1 MQEWRHT
8 NPIRKYLLHGRVPVV
23 LRLGCVTSTTGVL
36 GAKKVLIQESWRA
49 YVERIANSI
58 CDFWIQGSQESGA
71 KSDEM

>member
-8 NPIRKYLLHGRVPVV
+8 NPIRKCLLHGRVPVV
-23 LRLGCVTSTTGVL
+23 LRLRLCHKHYGSAG
-36 GAKKVLIQESWRA
+36 GEENLIQDNWRA

-58 CDFWIQGSQESGA
+58 CDFWIQGCQESGA